1 MQAKGNG
8 MWKEREIENEEL
20 RNLGVMVGK
29 TYLTKKKHT
38 GLTETHR
45 YDEDTQLK
53 METTAVTSS

>member
-1 MQAKGNG
+1 MMQAKGNG

-20 RNLGVMVGK
+20 RN
-29 TYLTKKKHT
+29 
-38 GLTETHR
+38 R